1 MKQMGQ
7 IKWLFEAKSMEDVIV
22 KFCRFHYVYS
32 YLAGHQLAPQLK
44 YTGIL
49 SSKWA
54 IVVME
59 KIQGSHLQ
67 FPVSEE
73 VKMAM
78 KDA

>member
-7 IKWLFEAKSMEDVIV
+7 IKWLFEAKFNREDVIV
-22 KFCRFHYVYS
+22 KFYCFHYVHS

-49 SSKWA
+49 PSKWH

-59 KIQGSHLQ
+59 KIQGSLED
-67 FPVSEE
+67 P
-73 VKMAM
+73 
-78 KDA
+78 